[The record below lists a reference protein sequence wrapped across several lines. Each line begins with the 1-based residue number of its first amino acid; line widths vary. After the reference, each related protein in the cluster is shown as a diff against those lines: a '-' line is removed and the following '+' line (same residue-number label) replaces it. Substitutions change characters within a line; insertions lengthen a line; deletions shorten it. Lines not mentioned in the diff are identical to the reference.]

1 MTLPDGIDIDAANRI
16 LLLLTDNLQKPLPG
30 WTIIVKGDK
39 DTETGKTDED
49 GILIVPESIRQEKH
63 GAYIVGYPDGTFGPE
78 RSMTR
83 SEATAIF
90 ARLLAERKGDTIVPV
105 EKTKFEDIP
114 ANAWYSGYAKYLNNY
129 GVVYGTEE
137 GKFSPDKPITR
148 AEFVAMAVRFFEVY
162 GDGNPVIMEQY
173 AEFNDVSDGYWA
185 AEYIKDAAIYGW
197 VKGYGD
203 GTFRASQEITRAEV
217 VIIVN
222 RLLDRTADAAY
233 IAKNLRDLN
242 TFSDMEKTHWAYYA
256 VMEAANAHTATF
268 DKEEAW
274 SK

>member
-1 MTLPDGIDIDAANRI
+1 MLTRWATTTRLWS
-16 LLLLTDNLQKPLPG
+16 LLRP
-30 WTIIVKGDK
+30 
-39 DTETGKTDED
+39 
-49 GILIVPESIRQEKH
+49 
-63 GAYIVGYPDGTFGPE
+63 
-78 RSMTR
+78 
-83 SEATAIF
+83 AT
-90 ARLLAERKGDTIVPV
+90 TS
-105 EKTKFEDIP
+105 
-114 ANAWYSGYAKYLNNY
+114 AWYSGYAKYLNNY

>member
-1 MTLPDGIDIDAANRI
+1 
-16 LLLLTDNLQKPLPG
+16 
-30 WTIIVKGDK
+30 
-39 DTETGKTDED
+39 
-49 GILIVPESIRQEKH
+49 
-63 GAYIVGYPDGTFGPE
+63 
-78 RSMTR
+78 MTR

-129 GVVYGTEE
+129 GVVYGTED

-197 VKGYGD
+197 IRGYGD
-203 GTFRASQEITRAEV
+203 GTFRAAQEITRAEV
-217 VIIVN
+217 VTIVN
-222 RLLDRTADAAY
+222 RLLDRTADEAY
-233 IAKNLRDLN
+233 VSGHLRSLN
-242 TFSDMEKTHWAYYA
+242 TFTDMTEQHWAYLA
-256 VMEAANAHTATF
+256 VIEAANAHTATY
-268 DKEEAW
+268 DKDETW